1 VARITGRSFPS
12 EAAALE
18 GFSRSML
25 RGECYPGIAPDP
37 GARTT
42 GTLYSGVDP
51 EALAALDR
59 FEGGLYERCEVVV
72 TTASREHTALAWVL
86 REEQR
91 HLLTGDPWDRE
102 RFAVRHLRE
111 WLARGTV
118 S

>member
-1 VARITGRSFPS
+1 VLRITGRSFPS
-12 EAAALE
+12 EVAALE

-25 RGECYPGIAPDP
+25 RGASYPGIAPDE

-42 GTLYSGVDP
+42 GTLYSNVDR

-59 FEGGLYERCEVVV
+59 FEGELYERCEVRV
-72 TTASREHTALAWVL
+72 TTASGERTALAWVL

-91 HLLTGDPWDRE
+91 HLLTGEPWDRE
-102 RFAVRHLRE
+102 RFSIRHLRE